1 MMTGRE
7 LIIYILENGL
17 EDEPMFKD
25 GKPLGFMTTVE
36 AAVKFGVGNATVMT
50 WICLNQIRYIQLG
63 EKFYIPANE
72 KSPLEV
78 RNEKDSKTDVSNTSN

>member
-17 EDEPMFKD
+17 EDEPMFKN
-25 GKPLGFMTTVE
+25 GKPLGFMTIAE
-36 AAVKFGVGNATVMT
+36 AATKFGVGNATVTT
-50 WICLNQIRYIQLG
+50 WICLGQIRYIQLG

-72 KSPLEV
+72 KSPLEEK
-78 RNEKDSKTDVSNTSN
+78 NEKDSQTNVCGNSN